1 MIAGSI
7 MRHYELLLY
16 EEPTLPA
23 KRVTAHRP
31 PVGKQPLKRVC
42 VCLRERVSVCV
53 CVCE

>member
-1 MIAGSI
+1 

-31 PVGKQPLKRVC
+31 PVGKQPLKLVC
-42 VCLRERVSVCV
+42 VCACV
-53 CVCE
+53 